1 MRQRA
6 IMTAAWKVIG
16 SRALDLLFPPLCLS
30 CRAPV
35 GSEGGFCAAC
45 WSALIFL
52 DGPACACCGT
62 PFPVDPGP
70 GSLCAAC
77 LAQPPAFSKARAIL
91 AYDAESRGAILA
103 LKHADRLELV
113 PGFARWLGR
122 VGAPLLDR
130 ADLIVPVPL
139 HRSRLWL
146 RRYNQSAELARRL
159 ARDWNRVYDPLALI
173 RGRRTPSQGV
183 MPSARARRK
192 NVLSAFRVPDPERI
206 RGRRILLVDDVLT
219 TGATAQACARALKRA
234 GAADITVLTLARVVK
249 ASEAII

>member
-1 MRQRA
+1 MSL
-6 IMTAAWKVIG
+6 AWKSFG
-16 SRALDLLFPPLCLS
+16 GRALDLLFPPLCLS
-30 CRAPV
+30 CREPV
-35 GSEGGFCAAC
+35 GSADGFCAGC
-45 WSALIFL
+45 WAALTFL

-77 LAQPPAFSKARAIL
+77 LARPPSFARARAIL
-91 AYDAESRGAILA
+91 AYDEESRGAILA

-113 PGFARWLGR
+113 PGFARWLER
-122 VGAPLLDR
+122 VGRPLLEE

-159 ARDWNRVYDPLALI
+159 ARDWNRAFEPLALL
-173 RGRRTPSQGV
+173 RSRRTPSQGA
-183 MPSARARRK
+183 MPSARARRR
-192 NVLSAFRVPDPERI
+192 NVLSAFRVPDPARV
-206 RGRRILLVDDVLT
+206 RGRAILLVDDVLT
-219 TGATAQACARALKRA
+219 TGATAEACARALKRA
-234 GAADITVLTLARVVK
+234 GAAGITVLTLARVVK